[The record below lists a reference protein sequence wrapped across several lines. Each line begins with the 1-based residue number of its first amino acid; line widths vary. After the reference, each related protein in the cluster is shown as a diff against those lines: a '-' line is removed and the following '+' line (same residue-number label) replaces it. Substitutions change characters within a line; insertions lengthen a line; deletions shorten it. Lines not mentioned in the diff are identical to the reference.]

1 MTKKLIDIDG
11 DTLAQATEILGAATM
26 KETVNRALV
35 EVVLL
40 AERRAHAD
48 RLDAMD
54 GLDLDDDQI
63 MAGAWR

>member
-1 MTKKLIDIDG
+1 MTKKLVDIDE
-11 DTLAQATEILGAATM
+11 DTLAKATDVLGAATM

-48 RLDAMD
+48 RLAGMV